1 MTPEQRLARLIAQF
15 TPEISQ
21 RAETILAK
29 LRGRLPGAVELVYD
43 NYNALVV
50 GFGPDERASDAP
62 LSVALYP
69 RRVNLFFL
77 HGAELS
83 DPDGVLEGSGKT
95 VRRVVLESP
104 EDLDGP
110 ALQDLIDQAV
120 KRAGLWDPDR
130 PRRVLI
136 RAEAA
141 KRRPRRPSS

>member
-1 MTPEQRLARLIAQF
+1 M
-15 TPEISQ
+15 
-21 RAETILAK
+21 
-29 LRGRLPGAVELVYD
+29 PGAVELVYD

-77 HGAELS
+77 HGAELG